1 MYKIVNTDSRYI
13 DEDAVQELNAL
24 AGYDCSVSISID
36 EKNQDGHPFVCK
48 ITEGKNTRSANGK
61 RPITALAKAIDEYIA
76 AKRKEKEA
84 INTKHLRK
92 KKEGVGER
100 RKRDQRDYFADDS
113 ILTK

>member
-24 AGYDCSVSISID
+24 AGYNCSVSINVD

-61 RPITALAKAIDEYIA
+61 RPITALANAIDDYIT
-76 AKRKEKEA
+76 AKRKEKEE

-92 KKEGVGER
+92 KRAGKEVR
-100 RKRDQRDYFADDS
+100 RKKDADS
-113 ILTK
+113 V

>member
-24 AGYDCSVSISID
+24 AGYDCSVSIGVD

-61 RPITALAKAIDEYIA
+61 RPITALANAIDDYIA
-76 AKRKEKEA
+76 AKRKEKESL
-84 INTKHLRK
+84 NTKHLSKKRAGKAIRRK
-92 KKEGVGER
+92 K
-100 RKRDQRDYFADDS
+100 DS
-113 ILTK
+113 DSE

>member
-13 DEDAVQELNAL
+13 DADAVQELNAL
-24 AGYDCSVSISID
+24 AGYDCSVSINVD

-61 RPITALAKAIDEYIA
+61 RPITALANAIDDYIA

-84 INTKHLRK
+84 LNTKHLREK
-92 KKEGVGER
+92 KFGVKER
-100 RKRDQRDYFADDS
+100 RKRDERDYFADDT
-113 ILTK
+113 ILSK